1 MIEEG
6 SWSDQLSKSF
16 LKMEDDLCSGLLYT
30 HSRITDNTKKI
41 LESTSFLYG
50 LIELLKEK
58 GFISIEELDNRKREV
73 AERLVKK
80 FAESGVGLMYQDP
93 EHDKYTFEHEAR
105 LDCLSRLPI
114 CKSICCKFPFALSR
128 QDVEE
133 GIIRWNFSKPYLI
146 AHGGD
151 GYCVH
156 MERNS
161 HRCTVYERRPVPCRG
176 FDCQNN
182 GKWKVWADY
191 EKQIMNPQLIEQI
204 NETNGKLYTY
214 SK

>member
-1 MIEEG
+1 MG
-6 SWSDQLSKSF
+6 SSSDIFTEASVKEYCEFS
-16 LKMEDDLCSGLLYT
+16 SGLLYT

-58 GFISIEELDNRKREV
+58 GLISIEELDNRKREV

-105 LDCLSRLPI
+105 LDCQSRLPI

-128 QDVEE
+128 QDLEE
-133 GIIRWNFSKPYLI
+133 RIIRWNFSKPYLI

-156 MERNS
+156 LESNS

-214 SK
+214 TK